1 MNQPRDD
8 IAAILQNIQLRL
20 ENIEHQ
26 LGLLNDD
33 IVNNV
38 KPETAKMSN
47 HIDFIEQVYNKLKS
61 PMQFICSK
69 LSSRKPPALPDPTPS
84 NCQISK

>member
-8 IAAILQNIQLRL
+8 IAAILQNIQVRL
-20 ENIEHQ
+20 ENIENQ

-33 IVNNV
+33 IRNNV

-47 HIDFIEQVYNKLKS
+47 HIDFIEKVYNKLKS

-69 LSSRKPPALPDPTPS
+69 MSSRKAPALPDLTHS
-84 NCQISK
+84 HSQISK

>member
-1 MNQPRDD
+1 MSQPRDN
-8 IAAILQNIQLRL
+8 IESILQNIQKRL
-20 ENIEHQ
+20 ENIENQ

-33 IVNNV
+33 IRDNV

-47 HIDFIEQVYNKLKS
+47 HIDFIERVYDKIKS

-69 LSSRKPPALPDPTPS
+69 MSSRKAPALPDPTHS
-84 NCQISK
+84 HSQISK